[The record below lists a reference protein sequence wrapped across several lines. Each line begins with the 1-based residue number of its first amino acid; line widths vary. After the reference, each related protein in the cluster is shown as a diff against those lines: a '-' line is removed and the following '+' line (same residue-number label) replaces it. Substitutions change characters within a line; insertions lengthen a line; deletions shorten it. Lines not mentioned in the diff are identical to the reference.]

1 MERLIDECPM
11 PPGKLAQL
19 MLATLKFPSP
29 QHVLVTAAATVG
41 DLSRRAFKHI
51 KPMAPQL
58 LREVCFATACVVDL
72 YHNLAMLSGFIN
84 CVKSW
89 NPYPPRSKPVVTGDQ

>member
-11 PPGKLAQL
+11 PSGKLAQL

-41 DLSRRAFKHI
+41 DLARRAFKHI

-58 LREVCFATACVVDL
+58 LREVCFARLHV
-72 YHNLAMLSGFIN
+72 
-84 CVKSW
+84 
-89 NPYPPRSKPVVTGDQ
+89 